1 MAGIVGF
8 GAGFGF
14 GTADCWVDFAGVL
27 VVGRAGEVSA
37 LFGGGGLGGFGG
49 FADFKGGD
57 ALVAL
62 VVWLSGAAGLTFRAT
77 FADCFNS
84 TGFTGTGGGF

>member
-1 MAGIVGF
+1 M
-8 GAGFGF
+8 
-14 GTADCWVDFAGVL
+14 L

-62 VVWLSGAAGLTFRAT
+62 LVWLSGAVGLTFRAV

-84 TGFTGTGGGF
+84 TGFAGTEDRSKGNASSQQHRQPEIGISLVF